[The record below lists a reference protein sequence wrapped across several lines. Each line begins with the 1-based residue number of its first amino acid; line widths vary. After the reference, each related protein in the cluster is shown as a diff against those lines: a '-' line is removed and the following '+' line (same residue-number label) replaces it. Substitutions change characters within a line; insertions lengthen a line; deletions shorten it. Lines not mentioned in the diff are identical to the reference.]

1 MADVTEVTMS
11 ATGTGT
17 PVSTETPTPTTE
29 HATPDATGQ
38 SERMFKQ
45 SEVEA
50 LIRDRIAKANSKA
63 DEAARKATEAAER
76 KAAEEQGKFQ
86 ELYQRTLTE
95 LETERQQR
103 RSTELL
109 MLKRDIG
116 SRFGLPAA
124 LVDRLQGED
133 EDSITA
139 DAKALSQAIPK
150 VQAPNINSAATTP
163 VSTKQTMADDVMRE
177 KATRYGV
184 SPELFK
190 QNYRPIGGQ

>member
-1 MADVTEVTMS
+1 MADAPAGTTS
-11 ATGTGT
+11 TTGTGT
-17 PVSTETPTPTTE
+17 PVSTEAATPTTE
-29 HATPDATGQ
+29 QATPDATGQ

-50 LIRDRIAKANSKA
+50 LIRERIAKANGKA
-63 DEAARKATEAAER
+63 DEAARKATAEAER

-95 LETERQQR
+95 LETERTR
-103 RSTELL
+103 RRVTELT

-116 SRFGLPAA
+116 SKFGLPAA

-133 EDSITA
+133 EDAITA
-139 DAKALSQAIPK
+139 DAKALVQALPK
-150 VQAPNINSAATTP
+150 AAAPNINSAATTP
-163 VSTKQTMADDVMRE
+163 LSAKSALPDDVMRE

>member
-1 MADVTEVTMS
+1 MPDVTEVT
-11 ATGTGT
+11 
-17 PVSTETPTPTTE
+17 TETTDTPTPTPE
-29 HATPDATGQ
+29 QATPDATGT

-50 LIRDRIAKANSKA
+50 LIRERIAKANVKA
-63 DEAARKATEAAER
+63 ESLAVKAREDAER

-95 LETERQQR
+95 LETERTQR
-103 RSTELL
+103 RATELT

-116 SRFGLPAA
+116 AKFGLPSA
-124 LVDRLQGED
+124 LVDRLVGED
-133 EDSITA
+133 EETIAA
-139 DAKALSQAIPK
+139 DAKTLSQAIPK
-150 VQAPNINSAATTP
+150 AQAPNINSAATTP
-163 VSTKQTMADDVMRE
+163 VSAKQALPDDVMRE

>member
-1 MADVTEVTMS
+1 MKQAEV
-11 ATGTGT
+11 
-17 PVSTETPTPTTE
+17 
-29 HATPDATGQ
+29 D
-38 SERMFKQ
+38 
-45 SEVEA
+45 A
-50 LIRDRIAKANSKA
+50 LIRDRIAQASGKA

-95 LETERQQR
+95 LETERTQR
-103 RSTELL
+103 RATELT

-116 SRFGLPAA
+116 SKYGLPAA

-133 EDSITA
+133 EESIAA

-150 VQAPNINSAATTP
+150 AQAPNINSAATTP
-163 VSTKQTMADDVMRE
+163 VSAKQTMADDVMRE

>member
-1 MADVTEVTMS
+1 MTDVTDVTI
-11 ATGTGT
+11 G
-17 PVSTETPTPTTE
+17 STESATPTTE
-29 HATPDATGQ
+29 QAIPDATGT

-50 LIRDRIAKANSKA
+50 LIRERIAKANSKA
-63 DEAARKATEAAER
+63 DEAARKATEMAER

-95 LETERQQR
+95 LETERAQR
-103 RSTELL
+103 RATELL

-116 SRFGLPAA
+116 GRFGLPAA

-133 EDSITA
+133 EDTLIA
-139 DAKALSQAIPK
+139 DAKALAAVLPK
-150 VQAPNINSAATTP
+150 ATAPNINSAATAP
-163 VSTKQTMADDVMRE
+163 VSAKSSLPDDVMRE

>member
-1 MADVTEVTMS
+1 MEENAQTPVTEVT
-11 ATGTGT
+11 
-17 PVSTETPTPTTE
+17 TESIET
-29 HATPDATGQ
+29 AQPDATGQ
-38 SERMFKQ
+38 KAERTFTQ
-45 SEVEA
+45 AEVDA
-50 LIRDRIAKANSKA
+50 LIRDRIARASGKA

-95 LETERQQR
+95 LETERTQR
-103 RSTELL
+103 RATELT

-116 SRFGLPAA
+116 SKFGLPAA

-133 EDSITA
+133 EDAITA
-139 DAKALSQAIPK
+139 DAKTLSQAIPK
-150 VQAPNINSAATTP
+150 AQAPNINSAATTP
-163 VSTKQTMADDVMRE
+163 VSAKQTMADDVMRE